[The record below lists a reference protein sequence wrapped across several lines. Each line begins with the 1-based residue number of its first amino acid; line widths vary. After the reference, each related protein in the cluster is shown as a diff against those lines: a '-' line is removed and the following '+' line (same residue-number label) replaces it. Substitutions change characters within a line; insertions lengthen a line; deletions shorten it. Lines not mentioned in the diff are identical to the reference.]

1 MENLTLTS
9 IKLKKEKK
17 ELKLNNLLEEIK
29 KEMLLNNIYYKKAKF
44 GCFGDNIFS
53 YYYNNHA
60 TIFEFSFIC
69 KDSLLDKMTIKEL
82 LELKNIVYFS
92 SSIYDKSTMNRIRE
106 NKSFSLNANQAG
118 IDLYNELTENLFQ
131 GDKLEALNN
140 GVYISD
146 GVYLNSD
153 GSYTEC

>member
-1 MENLTLTS
+1 MENLKLTS
-9 IKLKKEKK
+9 IKMKIEKK

-53 YYYNNHA
+53 YYYNNHTA
-60 TIFEFSFIC
+60 IFEFSFIC
-69 KDSLLDKMTIKEL
+69 KDTLLDKMTIKEI
-82 LELKNIVYFS
+82 LELKNITYFS
-92 SSIYDKSTMNRIRE
+92 SSIYDKLTMSRTRP
-106 NKSFSLNANQAG
+106 NKNFSLNENEAA
-118 IDLYNELTENLFQ
+118 IDLYNELSKDLTDDELF
-131 GDKLEALNN
+131 D

-153 GSYTEC
+153 GTYTEC

>member
-44 GCFGDNIFS
+44 GCFGDNVFS
-53 YYYNNHA
+53 YYYNNHT

-92 SSIYDKSTMNRIRE
+92 SSIYDKLTMNRTRE
-106 NKSFSLNANQAG
+106 NKSFSLNTNQAG
-118 IDLYNELTENLFQ
+118 IDLYNELSKGFSTDDLID
-131 GDKLEALNN
+131 GI
-140 GVYISD
+140 YISD
-146 GVYLNSD
+146 GVFLNSD
-153 GSYTEC
+153 GTYTEC